1 MSRLRISAISYLNTA
16 PLMWD
21 FDHNASGD
29 TASRLAE
36 SFEIAYT
43 VPSACADALR
53 AGTADIGIIPAFA
66 YATIP
71 GLLILPDV
79 AIAARGS
86 VRSILLLSKVP
97 KEEIRSVA
105 LDTSSR
111 SSAALTQ
118 VLFRRWGVTGVK
130 FVQADPDLRTM
141 LSQADAALIIGDIA
155 LQASH
160 VGYFVYDLAE
170 EWITQTGKPFVFAFW
185 AIRMAALDQLGEMA
199 SDGASLDLGAIF
211 RDSRDH
217 GLAPESVA
225 NIARKWAPRIG
236 ISEAVIHTYLTE
248 NIHYQ
253 LDADCRAGLELFYA
267 EATELGLLPEVPSV
281 RMLVGPGDFCG

>member
-1 MSRLRISAISYLNTA
+1 MSPLRISAISYLNTA

-21 FDHNASGD
+21 FERGD
-29 TASRLAE
+29 TAAPLAE
-36 SFEIAYT
+36 HFEIGYT
-43 VPSACADALR
+43 VPSSCAEALR

-71 GLLILPDV
+71 GLIILPDV
-79 AIAARGS
+79 AIAARGP

-97 KEEIRSVA
+97 KQEIRSVS

-118 VLFRRWGVTGVK
+118 VLLRRWGVTGVK
-130 FVQADPDLRTM
+130 FVQADPDLPTM
-141 LSQADAALIIGDIA
+141 LAQADAALLIGDIA

-160 VGYFVYDLAE
+160 EDYFVYDLAE
-170 EWITQTGKPFVFAFW
+170 EWMKLTGKPFVFAFW
-185 AIRMAALDQLGEMA
+185 TVRMGALDQAGDA
-199 SDGASLDLGAIF
+199 KLDLGAIF

-217 GLAPESVA
+217 GLAPESVST
-225 NIARKWAPRIG
+225 IAREWAPRLG

-267 EATELGLLPEVPSV
+267 EAAEIGLLPEVPSV
-281 RMLVGPGDFCG
+281 RMLVGPSDFCG